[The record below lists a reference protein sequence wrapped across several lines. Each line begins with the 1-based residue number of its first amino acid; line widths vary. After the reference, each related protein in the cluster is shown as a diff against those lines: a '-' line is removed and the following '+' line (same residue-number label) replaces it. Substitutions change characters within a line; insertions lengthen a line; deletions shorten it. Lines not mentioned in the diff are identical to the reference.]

1 MTNNI
6 LVKLIVTR
14 VKLEGS
20 TASEYVCSLWFSL
33 SKFSTIQV
41 DWESEERC
49 FQTFAQECSRF
60 YAFKPD
66 PFQNDGNLPK
76 DDSETSSSSSRSW
89 QWTVEHVLF
98 PAFRT
103 GLVPPSRFSEDGT
116 LLQIANLPDLYKVFE
131 RC

>member
-1 MTNNI
+1 M
-6 LVKLIVTR
+6 
-14 VKLEGS
+14 
-20 TASEYVCSLWFSL
+20 
-33 SKFSTIQV
+33 
-41 DWESEERC
+41 DWDSEEPC
-49 FQTFAQECSRF
+49 FQSFAQECSRF

-66 PFQNDGNLPK
+66 LFQADDNLCEDEDEDEGSDATMAK
-76 DDSETSSSSSRSW
+76 SSSSSCRSW

-103 GLVPPSRFSEDGT
+103 GLMPPSRFSEDGT

>member
-1 MTNNI
+1 M
-6 LVKLIVTR
+6 
-14 VKLEGS
+14 
-20 TASEYVCSLWFSL
+20 LWSNPCFL
-33 SKFSTIQV
+33 KV
-41 DWESEERC
+41 DWDSEEGC
-49 FQTFAQECSRF
+49 FRTFGQECSKF

-66 PFQNDGNLPK
+66 PYQLSEDSPQ
-76 DDSETSSSSSRSW
+76 DDDTTDSNTTKPSNSSW

-103 GLVPPSRFSEDGT
+103 GLVPPNRFSEDGT

>member
-1 MTNNI
+1 MDWDTE
-6 LVKLIVTR
+6 
-14 VKLEGS
+14 EG
-20 TASEYVCSLWFSL
+20 
-33 SKFSTIQV
+33 
-41 DWESEERC
+41 C

-66 PFQNDGNLPK
+66 PFQHDENSTK
-76 DDSETSSSSSRSW
+76 DVDTEDPNAVKSSSSNHSW
-89 QWTVEHVLF
+89 QWTVEHILF

-103 GLVPPSRFSEDGT
+103 GLIPPSRFSEDGT

>member
-1 MTNNI
+1 MD
-6 LVKLIVTR
+6 LSVHY
-14 VKLEGS
+14 G
-20 TASEYVCSLWFSL
+20 FSL
-33 SKFSTIQV
+33 LKFSTIQV
-41 DWESEERC
+41 DWETEEGC
-49 FQTFAQECSRF
+49 FQTFAHECSRF
-60 YAFKPD
+60 YALKPD
-66 PFQNDGNLPK
+66 PFQNDDNLPK
-76 DDSETSSSSSRSW
+76 DDSEEGNIAKSSSSGGSW

>member
-1 MTNNI
+1 M
-6 LVKLIVTR
+6 
-14 VKLEGS
+14 
-20 TASEYVCSLWFSL
+20 
-33 SKFSTIQV
+33 
-41 DWESEERC
+41 DWDSEEPC
-49 FQTFAQECSRF
+49 FRSFAQECSRF

-66 PFQNDGNLPK
+66 PFQNGDNSSE
-76 DDSETSSSSSRSW
+76 DDNERNDATMATPSPSNRSW

-103 GLVPPSRFSEDGT
+103 GLMPPSRFSEDGT

>member
-1 MTNNI
+1 M
-6 LVKLIVTR
+6 
-14 VKLEGS
+14 
-20 TASEYVCSLWFSL
+20 
-33 SKFSTIQV
+33 
-41 DWESEERC
+41 DWDSEEGC
-49 FQTFAQECSRF
+49 FRTFAQECSRF

-66 PFQNDGNLPK
+66 PYQSNDNSAK
-76 DDSETSSSSSRSW
+76 DETETNNSTAAKPLSSNCSW

-103 GLVPPSRFSEDGT
+103 GLVPPNRFSEDGT

>member
-1 MTNNI
+1 M
-6 LVKLIVTR
+6 
-14 VKLEGS
+14 
-20 TASEYVCSLWFSL
+20 
-33 SKFSTIQV
+33 
-41 DWESEERC
+41 DWDSEEGC
-49 FQTFAQECSRF
+49 FSTFAQECSRF

-66 PFQNDGNLPK
+66 PYQSGDEPEN
-76 DDSETSSSSSRSW
+76 SSNHSW

-103 GLVPPSRFSEDGT
+103 GLVPPSRFSENGT

>member
-1 MTNNI
+1 M
-6 LVKLIVTR
+6 
-14 VKLEGS
+14 
-20 TASEYVCSLWFSL
+20 
-33 SKFSTIQV
+33 
-41 DWESEERC
+41 DWDSEEPC
-49 FQTFAQECSRF
+49 FRSFAQECSRF

-66 PFQNDGNLPK
+66 PFQA
-76 DDSETSSSSSRSW
+76 DDNSCEDDNEGIDATMAKLSSSCHSW

-103 GLVPPSRFSEDGT
+103 GLMPPSRFSEDGT